1 MQRQIVGTLNVRAL
15 DHIKQDILEHRN
27 DEEYDVLYLTAV
39 PDSRH
44 NFRVRIEDFQ
54 SLDFDNS
61 DQWSQRL
68 LYALYY
74 FNQSHPRGVP
84 FIVDQVCAALV
95 HGAYIPSIDQRDNI
109 STLNARAGNEYRIA
123 VYQNAQ
129 CTGQVI
135 PYSGDDED
143 CHTGLGSGGVGL
155 QLLAL
160 DADGQIAFFDKPD
173 CNGNLVAAF
182 NPDQDHTGTDCK
194 PLHGIP
200 VSFRFEN
207 A

>member
-15 DHIKQDILEHRN
+15 DHIRQDILEHRN
-27 DEEYDVLYLTAV
+27 DEEYDVLYLTTV

-74 FNQSHPRGVP
+74 FDQSHPRGVP
-84 FIVDQVCAALV
+84 FIVNQVF
-95 HGAYIPSIDQRDNI
+95 
-109 STLNARAGNEYRIA
+109 
-123 VYQNAQ
+123 YQNAQ
-129 CTGQVI
+129 CTGEAI
-135 PYSGDDED
+135 PYSGDDGY
-143 CHTGLGSGGVGL
+143 CHAGLGGGGVGL

-160 DADGQIAFFDKPD
+160 DADGQIAFFDEPD
-173 CNGNLVAAF
+173 CNGNMVAAF
-182 NPDQDHTGTDCK
+182 NPDQDQTGADCK
-194 PLHGIP
+194 PLHGNP